1 MVMRVLVIEDEQK
14 MADLIKRGLE
24 EEGMTVQVA
33 YDGEIGLVAAK
44 SGEFDL
50 IVLDLGL
57 PGRDGLEI
65 AHELRAAGSKTPVLI
80 LTAHDST
87 EMKVRGLDSGADDY
101 LTKPFA
107 FAELLARLRALHRR
121 VAPEDTTQMQIGDL
135 TLNLIN
141 RRAVRAGVE
150 VQLTGKEFELLKCLM
165 SHPDETLTRDIL
177 SEKVWDGNFDQ
188 LTNVIDVYINYL
200 RNKIDRNFE
209 PKLIETVRGR
219 RGDGETN
226 RLRGYKFVTP
236 RTESRLIAESRA
248 S

>member
-1 MVMRVLVIEDEQK
+1 MVMRILVIEDEQK

-24 EEGMTVQVA
+24 EEGMSIEIA
-33 YDGEIGLVAAK
+33 GDGEAGLAAIRD
-44 SGEFDL
+44 GEFEL
-50 IVLDLGL
+50 VILDLGL
-57 PGRDGLEI
+57 PGRNGLEI
-65 AHELRAAGSKTPVLI
+65 AREIRAAGRRIPILI
-80 LTAHDST
+80 LTAQDST
-87 EMKVRGLDSGADDY
+87 EMKVKGLDIGADDY

-107 FAELLARLRALHRR
+107 FAELLARLRALQRR
-121 VAPEDTTQMQIGDL
+121 SSPDGKGTIQIGDL
-135 TLNLIN
+135 TLNLLN
-141 RRAVRAGVE
+141 RRATRAGVE

-165 SHPDETLTRDIL
+165 SHPDETMTRDIL
-177 SEKVWDGNFDQ
+177 SEKVWEGNFDQ

-219 RGDGETN
+219 RGDGEAN

-236 RTESRLIAESRA
+236 QSESRLVVESKA